1 MEFLLNMLKEQYET
15 EIANKIMEAY
25 TKQRPVT
32 FRVNTLK
39 NNVEAIENKLK
50 QEKIEYE

>member
-1 MEFLLNMLKEQYET
+1 MNIPEFLIEMLEEQYGI
-15 EIANKIMEAY
+15 EIAKKIMEGY

-39 NNVEAIENKLK
+39 SNVKTIEF
-50 QEKIEYE
+50 ID